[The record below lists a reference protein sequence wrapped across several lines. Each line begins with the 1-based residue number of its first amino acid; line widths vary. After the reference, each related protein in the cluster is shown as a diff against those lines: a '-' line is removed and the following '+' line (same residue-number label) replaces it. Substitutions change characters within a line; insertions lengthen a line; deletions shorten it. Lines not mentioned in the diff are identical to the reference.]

1 MWTRG
6 TRKRRHGPDMQGL
19 QHVLF
24 DPVMSSELP
33 ARIGDRYR
41 PIRTIGKGG
50 MGIVY
55 EVEHEHTGERL
66 ALKLLIAQSHASGDT
81 VDRFKREARAS
92 ARIRSEHVVRVTD
105 AGVASDVDEA
115 PFIVMELLEG
125 RNLEQETDSDPQ
137 PPHIVVMWLRQVAV
151 ALDKAHRLGIVHRDL
166 KPENVFLTQ
175 REDGSALV
183 KILDFG
189 IVKMLAERGVTTQ
202 GGQLLGTPMYMAPEQ
217 INREGSS
224 ITGATDRYALG
235 LIAHK
240 LLSGRHYREGETLV
254 QVVADVMRGRVSK
267 PSSRGSTMGPAFD
280 RWFKRACHPEPNARF
295 PTAGDQIE
303 ELASALGLPK
313 QPVESSRDLAYEPGL
328 ESAPTVEIE
337 GPYGTNSRAGSNR
350 VWWVGAILGVVVVVA
365 FFSALLLGRSQRRAA
380 VPTHADNVA
389 ASSIDSVSI
398 TEPAQRASAS
408 TELAPASASMSASAP
423 AGASALPVAS
433 VKSEV
438 GSTVS
443 TPPPPP
449 AKVVKITPASNAT
462 DRGTPVG
469 NPTKPVNAE
478 PVNAEPVKVDPLA
491 DQK

>member
-1 MWTRG
+1 
-6 TRKRRHGPDMQGL
+6 
-19 QHVLF
+19 
-24 DPVMSSELP
+24 MSSELP

-41 PIRTIGKGG
+41 PIRIIGKGG

-125 RNLEQETDSDPQ
+125 RNLEQETDGEPQ
-137 PPHIVVMWLRQVAV
+137 PPHMVVMWLRQVAI

-217 INREGSS
+217 INREGSG

-267 PSSRGSTMGPAFD
+267 PSSRGSTMGPGFD

-313 QPVESSRDLAYEPGL
+313 QPVESSKDLAYEPGT

-337 GPYGTNSRAGSNR
+337 GTYGTNSRAGSSR

-365 FFSALLLGRSQRRAA
+365 FFSALLLGRSQRRTA
-380 VPTHADNVA
+380 VPMNADNLA
-389 ASSIDSVSI
+389 ASPDSVSFAK
-398 TEPAQRASAS
+398 PVQCASAS
-408 TELAPASASMSASAP
+408 TEIAPASASTSASAP
-423 AGASALPVAS
+423 ASASAPPVAS

-438 GSTVS
+438 GSTVPA
-443 TPPPPP
+443 PPHQP
-449 AKVVKITPASNAT
+449 ARVVKSIPASNAT
-462 DRGTPVG
+462 DRDTPAKE
-469 NPTKPVNAE
+469 PTKPNVE
-478 PVNAEPVKVDPLA
+478 PVAVDPLA

>member
-1 MWTRG
+1 
-6 TRKRRHGPDMQGL
+6 
-19 QHVLF
+19 
-24 DPVMSSELP
+24 
-33 ARIGDRYR
+33 
-41 PIRTIGKGG
+41 

-125 RNLEQETDSDPQ
+125 RNLEQETDGEPQ
-137 PPHIVVMWLRQVAV
+137 PPHMVVMWLRQVAI

-217 INREGSS
+217 INREGSG

-267 PSSRGSTMGPAFD
+267 PSSRGSTMGPGFD
-280 RWFKRACHPEPNARF
+280 RWFKRACHPDPNARF

-313 QPVESSRDLAYEPGL
+313 QPVESSKDLAYEPGT

-365 FFSALLLGRSQRRAA
+365 FFSALLLGRSQRRTA
-380 VPTHADNVA
+380 VPMNADNLA
-389 ASSIDSVSI
+389 ASPDSVSFAK
-398 TEPAQRASAS
+398 PVQCASAS
-408 TELAPASASMSASAP
+408 TEIAPASASTEIAPASASTSASAP
-423 AGASALPVAS
+423 ASASAPPVAP

-438 GSTVS
+438 GSTVLA
-443 TPPPPP
+443 PPHQP
-449 AKVVKITPASNAT
+449 ARVVKSIPASNAT
-462 DRGTPVG
+462 DRDTPAKEPT
-469 NPTKPVNAE
+469 NPNVE
-478 PVNAEPVKVDPLA
+478 PVAVDPLA